1 METRIKTPEELLK
14 YRPLRQMLGDKPA
27 VVYSIGP
34 ADSTFAAVQQMASH
48 DIGFLVVLDQGRL
61 VGVLSERDYARKVVL
76 RGKASQDT
84 PVRDIMTK
92 DVVTVTPDH
101 TLPQCMVLMHDKG
114 FRHLPV
120 VFEDK
125 VLGVVSIRDLL
136 REVIAHHERVIRDL
150 ALERMAMMSGGSS
163 Y

>member
-14 YRPLRQMLGDKPA
+14 YRPLRQVLGDKPA
-27 VVYSIGP
+27 VYSVGP
-34 ADSTFAAVQQMASH
+34 AASTFTAVEQMASRNV
-48 DIGFLVVLDQGRL
+48 GFLVVLDQERL